1 MKIFA
6 KTVCKK
12 EWGNETIEYCLF
24 VTDPFICDEIKE
36 NVFSVLGVT
45 YREGVAVEDAF
56 VYDVCRDEATALRVL
71 EILRRNGVHPC
82 QMSDVI
88 ADLR

>member
-1 MKIFA
+1 MIFA

-12 EWGNETIEYCLF
+12 DSGKETTEYCLF

-45 YREGVAVEDAF
+45 YRGGVAVEDAF
-56 VYDVCRDEATALRVL
+56 VYDVCRDEETALRML
-71 EILRRNGVHPC
+71 DILRRNGVHPC
-82 QMSDVI
+82 QMGDVI
-88 ADLR
+88 SDLR